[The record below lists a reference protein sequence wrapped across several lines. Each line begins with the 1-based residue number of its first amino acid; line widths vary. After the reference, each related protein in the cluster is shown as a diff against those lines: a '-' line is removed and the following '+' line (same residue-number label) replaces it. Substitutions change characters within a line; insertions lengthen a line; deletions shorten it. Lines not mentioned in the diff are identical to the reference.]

1 MAVLAFGFI
10 QLGLTTFSSPNTE
23 CNELKPE
30 YYVGCCEDGRYHGF
44 GNLSYLGGAHYSGEW
59 RRGVRNGNGTMELS
73 TDNS

>member
-1 MAVLAFGFI
+1 VAVLAFGFI

-23 CNELKPE
+23 CNELEPE
-30 YYVGCCEDGRYHGF
+30 YYVCYHGF